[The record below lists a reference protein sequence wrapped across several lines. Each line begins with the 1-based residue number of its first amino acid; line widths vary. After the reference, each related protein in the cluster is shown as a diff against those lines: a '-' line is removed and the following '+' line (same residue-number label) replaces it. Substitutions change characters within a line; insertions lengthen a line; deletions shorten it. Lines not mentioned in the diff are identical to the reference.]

1 MESLRNTSTVLFTL
15 LLCWSV
21 PSYSEQN
28 PKSEFDFRPPSSEPN
43 LSLELECQI
52 KDQSVLGVVDGQ
64 PKTYSGV
71 ENSFGIGDSLSLKLT
86 SLVNDPPY
94 MMFFQLDWGEENQSM
109 SFYQLENLEVHSD
122 KKGGVIPQS
131 GTNYFYFTED
141 EINIESELYSTEV
154 SLRRYYKSDFDG
166 FIVIG
171 PKYTTQHLIV
181 VNSVDC
187 RTKTNNLTDLLQYG
201 KP

>member
-1 MESLRNTSTVLFTL
+1 MYTLF
-15 LLCWSV
+15 LCWSV
-21 PSYSEQN
+21 PSYSEDTLTLD
-28 PKSEFDFRPPSSEPN
+28 FDCE
-43 LSLELECQI
+43 I
-52 KDQSVLGVVDGQ
+52 KDQNVLGVVDGQ

-187 RTKTNNLTDLLQYG
+187 RTKTNNLIDLLQYG

>member
-1 MESLRNTSTVLFTL
+1 MGNLCNTQTILYSL

-21 PSYSEQN
+21 PSYSEDN
-28 PKSEFDFRPPSSEPN
+28 LTLDFD
-43 LSLELECQI
+43 CQV

-71 ENSFGIGDSLSLKLT
+71 ENSFGMGDSLSLKLIP
-86 SLVNDPPY
+86 LVKNPPPY
-94 MMFFQLDWGEENQSM
+94 LISQLDWGEKNLSM
-109 SFYQLENLEVHSD
+109 SFYNLENLEVHSD

-141 EINIESELYSTEV
+141 QINIENELDSTEII
-154 SLRRYYKSDFDG
+154 LRRYYKSDFDG
-166 FIVIG
+166 FILIG
-171 PKYTTQHLIV
+171 PKLTTQHLIM

-187 RTKTNNLTDLLQYG
+187 RTKTNNLMDLLQYG
-201 KP
+201 KS